1 MGKAGGVGDKPMK
14 GQDDVPSVSGRTGYR
29 WVVLALIFIM
39 YTVAFADRA
48 NVGIALPHIK
58 QEFALNNAQVG
69 LIASLFSIAYAV
81 CQFPAGLLV
90 RRFGVRRVAPL
101 FMTLTSLTAATAGM
115 AGSVLALQVSRLVLG
130 VVEAPIGLAMMTTI
144 NNWFPRR
151 EKGTAAGIFSA
162 ATKFGPVIVPPIGA
176 LIIAS
181 YGWRPV
187 FFAFAAPGIVVAVLW
202 YFLVA
207 ERPRLSRYA
216 STAEADYIEQPDFA
230 DPFTKGAGGGGGA
243 GLDRLIR
250 AKVFDPIDTVRGL
263 VMSWTMWGTALCYLL
278 VQSVVGVILFLLP
291 LYLTEVK
298 KLSIMSVGFVAA
310 APFAGA
316 VVGNIVG
323 GVISDRVFGGRR
335 KPMML
340 VTFAATVCTMWLLT
354 SAPNAVLP
362 LSGLLFLTG
371 VLLAVGYSPYSVY
384 AAPMTTAG
392 AFPVALS
399 IINTMGQIGT
409 ALAPLV
415 TGIVLDIYG
424 WNTVFTGLSAAS
436 LLGFFI
442 LVTVAEP
449 IRAGERQLAGEHSP
463 NENALAAELKL

>member
-1 MGKAGGVGDKPMK
+1 MEALVEERRTERP
-14 GQDDVPSVSGRTGYR
+14 TGYR
-29 WVVLALIFIM
+29 WVVLGLMFVM
-39 YTVAFADRA
+39 YTIAFADRA
-48 NVGIALPHIK
+48 NVGIALPLIK
-58 QEFALNNAQVG
+58 KEFSLSNAEVG
-69 LIASLFSIAYAV
+69 LIASLFSIAYAT

-90 RRFGVRRVAPL
+90 RRLGVRRVAPL

-115 AGSVLALQVSRLVLG
+115 AGSVLALQASRLVLG

-176 LIIAS
+176 LIIAT

-187 FFAFAAPGIVVAVLW
+187 FFAFAAPGILVAVLW
-202 YFLVA
+202 YFLVPD
-207 ERPRLSRYA
+207 RPSSSRYVN
-216 STAEADYIEQPDFA
+216 TAEADYIHRSDGAAPAVEQA
-230 DPFTKGAGGGGGA
+230 SRSGASA
-243 GLDRLIR
+243 PLDRLIR
-250 AKVFDPIDTVRGL
+250 ARVFEPIDTVKGL
-263 VMSWTMWGTALCYLL
+263 VASWTMWGVALCYLL

-298 KLSIMSVGFVAA
+298 KLSIMNVGFVAA

-316 VVGNIVG
+316 VVGNVVG
-323 GVISDRVFGGRR
+323 GLVSDRVFGGRR

-354 SAPNAVLP
+354 GAPDAVLP
-362 LSGLLFLTG
+362 LALLLFVTG
-371 VLLAVGYSPYSVY
+371 VLLAVGYSPYSIY
-384 AAPMTTAG
+384 AAPMATAG
-392 AFPVALS
+392 TFPIAVS

-415 TGIVLDIYG
+415 TGVVLDSYG
-424 WNTVFTGLSAAS
+424 WDVVFTGLSLAS
-436 LLGFFI
+436 LLGFGI
-442 LVTVAEP
+442 LATVAEP
-449 IRAGERQLAGEHSP
+449 IRAAIAPLREHSR
-463 NENALAAELKL
+463 NEKAPAFELKL

>member
-1 MGKAGGVGDKPMK
+1 MK
-14 GQDDVPSVSGRTGYR
+14 GQDDGPGGQRRTNYR
-29 WVVLALIFIM
+29 WVVLGLIFIM

-48 NVGIALPHIK
+48 NVGIALPLIK
-58 QEFALNNAQVG
+58 QEFSLSNAQVG
-69 LIASLFSIAYAV
+69 LIASLFSIAYAA

-90 RRFGVRRVAPL
+90 RRFGVRRIAPL
-101 FMTLTSLTAATAGM
+101 FMTLTSLTAATAGL
-115 AGSVLALQVSRLVLG
+115 AGSVLALQASRVVLG

-187 FFAFAAPGIVVAVLW
+187 FFAFAAPGVVVAALW

-207 ERPRLSRYA
+207 ERPSLSRHVN
-216 STAEADYIEQPDFA
+216 TAEADYIAQ
-230 DPFTKGAGGGGGA
+230 AGDNGPA
-243 GLDRLIR
+243 VDHAARERPRLDRLMR
-250 AKVFDPIDTVRGL
+250 ARAFEPIDTVKAL
-263 VMSWTMWGTALCYLL
+263 IASWTVWGVALCYLL
-278 VQSVVGVILFLLP
+278 VQSVVSVILFLLP

-298 KLSIMSVGFVAA
+298 KLSIMNVGLVAA

-316 VVGNIVG
+316 VVGNVIG
-323 GVISDRVFGGRR
+323 GLVSDRIFGGRR

-340 VTFAATVCTMWLLT
+340 VTFAATVCSMWLLT
-354 SAPNAVLP
+354 AAPDAVL
-362 LSGLLFLTG
+362 LLAFLLFVTG
-371 VLLAVGYSPYSVY
+371 VLLAVGYSPYSIY
-384 AAPMTTAG
+384 AAPMTSART
-392 AFPVALS
+392 FPIAVS

-415 TGIVLDIYG
+415 TGVVLDSYG
-424 WNTVFTGLSAAS
+424 WEVVFGGLSIAS
-436 LLGFFI
+436 LLGFGI
-442 LVTVAEP
+442 LATVAEP
-449 IRAGERQLAGEHSP
+449 IRAAVVPSREHSR
-463 NENALAAELKL
+463 NANAPAAELKL